1 MHFIKGMTEILNDY
15 DGFIV
20 DLWGVIHN
28 GSALYPGVIP
38 CLEEMKARGKRVV
51 FLSNAPRRAHAA
63 LSRLQ
68 EMGLPADLYEGLVT
82 SGEAVHGALK
92 DRTQDWS
99 TALGFKCYHIG
110 ASKDLSLFE
119 EDVCV
124 RVALLEDADFI
135 LNSGIEFAGQTVEDF
150 EEVLQQAL
158 ALNLPMVCANPDLV
172 VHIGSA
178 LEYCAGAI
186 AKRYEDLGGTVHS
199 MGKPYGD
206 VYARASSHFPPGARI
221 LAIGDAF
228 ETDIKGAQAF
238 GIDSAFVGGGIH
250 RGDLQIQEGALPP
263 PELVEKLCEH
273 YGIWPTYVIP
283 GLIL

>member
-1 MHFIKGMTEILNDY
+1 
-15 DGFIV
+15 
-20 DLWGVIHN
+20 
-28 GSALYPGVIP
+28 
-38 CLEEMKARGKRVV
+38 
-51 FLSNAPRRAHAA
+51 
-63 LSRLQ
+63 
-68 EMGLPADLYEGLVT
+68 
-82 SGEAVHGALK
+82 
-92 DRTQDWS
+92 
-99 TALGFKCYHIG
+99 
-110 ASKDLSLFE
+110 
-119 EDVCV
+119 VCV